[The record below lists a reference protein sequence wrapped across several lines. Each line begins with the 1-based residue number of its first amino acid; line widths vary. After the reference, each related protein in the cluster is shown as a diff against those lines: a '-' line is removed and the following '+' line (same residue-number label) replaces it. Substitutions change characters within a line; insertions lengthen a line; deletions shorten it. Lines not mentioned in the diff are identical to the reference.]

1 MRVSFFFFLLL
12 FLLLVLTWRLQIEG
26 DDEAHDGQEGQ
37 VHDAGHPEEE
47 ARQAVQDAG
56 CVATDPV
63 VVPGGGHGQRV
74 HGDGRPQV
82 GHRQVDAQQLG
93 RLHLGRL
100 PRRHDDDQQ
109 VSDDGEDG
117 WWRGGGGC

>member
-1 MRVSFFFFLLL
+1 MINKHLYAHIIL
-12 FLLLVLTWRLQIEG
+12 FLCLFFGILSLDLLTWRLQIEG

-37 VHDAGHPEEE
+37 VHDAGHSKEE

-56 CVATDPV
+56 GVAADPV
-63 VVPGGGHGQRV
+63 VAPGGGHGQRV

-82 GHRQVDAQQLG
+82 GHRQVDAEQLG

-100 PRRHDDDQQ
+100 PHRHDDDQQ
-109 VSDDGEDG
+109 VSDDG
-117 WWRGGGGC
+117 